1 MWKSSRGGLIPK
13 IDLVAREDDSRIRGR
28 IVHYG
33 NQVDEVLGDDKYDT
47 LQKAKAARARY
58 MGYLMYKA
66 RIIIK
71 EEKHG

>member
-1 MWKSSRGGLIPK
+1 M
-13 IDLVAREDDSRIRGR
+13 
-28 IVHYG
+28 HYG